1 MENISSEVE
10 SKDIKINN
18 FFEVIKVII
27 YSGIGIIIFFI
38 PLMLLLLIQLYSS
51 NIIVNMLAYII
62 IIFLSIIQ
70 LLITH
75 KTQ

>member
-38 PLMLLLLIQLYSS
+38 PKHFQSDYS
-51 NIIVNMLAYII
+51 
-62 IIFLSIIQ
+62 
-70 LLITH
+70 
-75 KTQ
+75 